1 MGGKNLISRI
11 HVQSSGTSYEMG
23 EEPDKFQTGL
33 VSHNGIVLAA
43 IMANQ
48 ALQAYKEMPRLLTI
62 WKHPWFWSRSSDGV
76 GNSEVFW
83 HKPES

>member
-1 MGGKNLISRI
+1 
-11 HVQSSGTSYEMG
+11 MG
-23 EEPDKFQTGL
+23 EEADKYPAGL
-33 VSHNGIVLAA
+33 VSHNRIVLAA

-48 ALQAYKEMPRLLTI
+48 ALQASKEMPRLLTI

-76 GNSEVFW
+76 GNSEVFR